1 MPVEIITGTTDSEI
15 GEIDQADL
23 FEMKDDFINEVDV
36 KPYNGR
42 TRIVKKF
49 SVSVMVSE
57 LKNLIRFYETQSSKG
72 IQIIKLNCAV
82 HLENISA
89 CDETDY
95 ADSLTI
101 VVEAANF
108 INPAK
113 KELGHISHNEIGDF
127 VVIPGYN
134 SSIKNQWTVDDPC
147 CPSTNP

>member
-1 MPVEIITGTTDSEI
+1 MPVQIISGTTDSEI

-23 FEMKDDFINEVDV
+23 FAMRDDFINEVDV

-49 SVSVMVSE
+49 SVFVMVAE
-57 LKNLIRFYETQSSKG
+57 LKNVIRYYETQSSKG

-113 KELGHISHNEIGDF
+113 KELGHISHNFLIDSNAGNGTTITISLKKADY
-127 VVIPGYN
+127 PN
-134 SSIKNQWTVDDPC
+134 RTP
-147 CPSTNP
+147 